1 MAALPTPSPQDT
13 RARSWRFRAG
23 VENTFGSLIL
33 LVCALFLLLG
43 PGLPYDAFAHP
54 FAADSGQVSM
64 GSVCLTFSLL
74 LIALTLHLR
83 PNQPHQARGIAGRY
97 FSSRTRR

>member
-1 MAALPTPSPQDT
+1 LPQDT

-23 VENTFGSLIL
+23 VVQTFGSLIL
-33 LVCALFLLLG
+33 LVFVLFVLLG
-43 PGLPYDAFAHP
+43 PGLLYDAFAHP
-54 FAADSGQVSM
+54 FAADSGQVIM
-64 GSVCLTFSLL
+64 GSVCPTFSLS
-74 LIALTLHLR
+74 LIALILHHR